1 MNEEKVEAYL
11 EKLDLNPSDRG
22 HYWLIR
28 CPRHEDRQPSAQCY
42 KDDGFINCNAGCGRF
57 HINEVA
63 RERGDPLPMQTEHGA
78 HSHREAQ
85 ERPSKPKKEEK
96 VVTGNFTELWL
107 DLEPLSANT
116 EVKGVP
122 AIELN
127 KRGWRKWSGGSGVR
141 AGIFIPYFD
150 TTKTV
155 VRFWQV
161 RHTEGERR
169 FTFAPGI
176 TPICYGMEMLP
187 KCRQYLCF
195 TEGSRDSVILGMAG
209 VPAIA
214 LPSASSDKLLN
225 GIADYCLK
233 RQLTLVAVG
242 DRDEAG
248 EKLLAKL
255 PIGALD
261 FRTPIGK
268 DVGEFYE
275 QEGLEAVKHYY
286 EMFAVL

>member
-1 MNEEKVEAYL
+1 MNEERVRDYL
-11 EKLDLNPSDRG
+11 ERLDLNPSDRG

-42 KDDGFINCNAGCGRF
+42 KDDGFISCNAGCGRF

-63 RERGDPLPMQTEHGA
+63 RERGHPLPMQTK
-78 HSHREAQ
+78 HSPQSHVEAPQ
-85 ERPSKPKKEEK
+85 GRSKPKDDNK
-96 VVTGNFTELWL
+96 VVVGNFTDLWL
-107 DLEPLSANT
+107 DLEPLDANI

-127 KRGWRKWSGGSGVR
+127 KRGWRKWSGGSGVG

-161 RHTEGERR
+161 RHSGGDRR
-169 FTFAPGI
+169 FSFAPGI

-187 KCRQYLCF
+187 YCKDYLCF

-214 LPSASSDKLLN
+214 LPSASSDKMLK
-225 GIADYCLK
+225 GIADYCWKKGL
-233 RQLTLVAVG
+233 QLVAVG
-242 DRDEAG
+242 DRDDAG

-255 PIGALD
+255 PVGAWD
-261 FRTPIGK
+261 FRTPVGK
-268 DVGEFYE
+268 DVGDFYE
-275 QEGLEAVKHYY
+275 EKGIEAVKQYY
-286 EMFAVL
+286 EMFRVL